1 MEHMIGR
8 NWGKAL
14 KLNKTLIHI
23 DLSSND
29 FSSEACKFIGKRLKK
44 NHTLYGVHMHGN
56 ACSVDSFGFF

>member
-1 MEHMIGR
+1 MLAYGAYDREKL
-8 NWGKAL
+8 GKAL

-44 NHTLYGVHMHGN
+44 NHTLTVFTCMEML
-56 ACSVDSFGFF
+56 VQ